1 LTEANKKLLKK
12 KDMTQKELDDLEK
25 QLAEQKRVQNL
36 KVEQKQIRKQL
47 DVSIISA
54 GTIQALI
61 NFLGLTDQDTEW
73 DVNRKLNETM
83 AARKTI
89 SKAG

>member
-1 LTEANKKLLKK
+1 MTEANKKLLKK

-25 QLAEQKRVQNL
+25 QLAEQKRVKNL

-61 NFLGLTDQDTEW
+61 NFLGLTDQNTE
-73 DVNRKLNETM
+73 
-83 AARKTI
+83 
-89 SKAG
+89 

>member
-1 LTEANKKLLKK
+1 MTEANKKLLKK

-25 QLAEQKRVQNL
+25 QLAEQKRVKNL

-61 NFLGLTDQDTEW
+61 NFLGLTD
-73 DVNRKLNETM
+73 
-83 AARKTI
+83 
-89 SKAG
+89 

>member
-1 LTEANKKLLKK
+1 
-12 KDMTQKELDDLEK
+12 MTQKELDDLEK
-25 QLAEQKRVQNL
+25 QLAEQKRVKNL

-54 GTIQALI
+54 ATIQALI

-83 AARKTI
+83 ANRKTI

>member
-1 LTEANKKLLKK
+1 MN
-12 KDMTQKELDDLEK
+12 
-25 QLAEQKRVQNL
+25 
-36 KVEQKQIRKQL
+36 
-47 DVSIISA
+47 IISA

-83 AARKTI
+83 ANRKTI